1 MYDMLGGYLTT
12 ARVLLQL
19 GAPPDS
25 AGLSQAVTR
34 CVQDS
39 NWVVREAAAECVA
52 CLFASRRRDSPASA
66 ASQSC
71 PALKERGEGMDGG
84 AGGLCGGPESFEAV
98 KSVAKALSRT
108 TVYFRI
114 TCEGRQKAGN
124 SPLLFLVQPLP
135 GTLGSCTRCGL

>member
-98 KSVAKALSRT
+98 KSVAKALFEEHSVFSHHVRRAPAHVAVSKKNSTLRLDGFHAILSR
-108 TVYFRI
+108 
-114 TCEGRQKAGN
+114 
-124 SPLLFLVQPLP
+124 P
-135 GTLGSCTRCGL
+135 